1 MKSNPIGW
9 FEIYVAD
16 MARAKKFYE
25 TVLQVTLNKIP
36 ADDRD
41 MWGFPADL
49 GRYGAG
55 GALVAQQGL
64 VPGGC
69 GTMVYFSCA
78 DCGVEAE
85 RAAKAGGKVCLGKK
99 DIGQYG
105 SVAIVT
111 DTEGNTIGLHTP
123 PKM

>member
-1 MKSNPIGW
+1 MKHNPIGW
-9 FEIYVAD
+9 FEIFVAD

-25 TVLQVTLNKIP
+25 TVFQVALAKIP
-36 ADDRD
+36 ADDRV
-41 MWGFPADL
+41 MWGFPAEL
-49 GRYGAG
+49 TRYGAG

-64 VPGGC
+64 MPGDG

-78 DCGVEAE
+78 DCGVEAG
-85 RAAKAGGKVCLGKK
+85 RAGKAGGKVLLAKK

-105 SVAIVT
+105 SVAIVK
-111 DTEGNTIGLHTP
+111 DSEGNTIGLHTP